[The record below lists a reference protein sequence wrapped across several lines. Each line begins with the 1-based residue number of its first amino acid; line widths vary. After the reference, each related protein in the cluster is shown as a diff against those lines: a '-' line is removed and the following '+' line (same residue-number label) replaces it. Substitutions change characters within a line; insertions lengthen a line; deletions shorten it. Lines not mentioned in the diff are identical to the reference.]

1 MKLMI
6 RTSKEINNKRGSYIV
21 EATLILPIFM
31 IAIMVMSSIIS
42 AYSCIEDAN
51 YISANHLRKSAAVA
65 SKVNIFQLVPNQIHN
80 ELNLNHSQID
90 GFAVNSTSYRKN
102 AFGIDEVISI
112 DADLRLNT
120 KNPIGFKQK
129 QSIDLRQ

>member
-51 YISANHLRKSAAVA
+51 YISANHLRKSAAP
-65 SKVNIFQLVPNQIHN
+65 SFGNIFSSIAFLT
-80 ELNLNHSQID
+80 L
-90 GFAVNSTSYRKN
+90 TSLSY
-102 AFGIDEVISI
+102 
-112 DADLRLNT
+112 LR
-120 KNPIGFKQK
+120 
-129 QSIDLRQ
+129 